1 MDFSA
6 KIIDW
11 YKIHKRDLPWRN
23 TTNPYFIW
31 LSEII
36 LQQTRVNQGLN
47 YYLAFKKEFPS
58 LQKFASAKEDRILK
72 CWEGL
77 GYYSRARNMHHTAK
91 HIVKHFKGRFPKK
104 HNELIKLKG
113 IGPYTAAAIAS
124 FCFNEPFAVVDGN
137 VIRVLSRYL
146 GINQSFYSAT
156 GKKEFEKAAALLLN
170 NSKPAIHNQ
179 AIMEFGALQCVPANP
194 NCHQCI
200 LNETC
205 YARKNNKVEKLP
217 LKRHKK
223 ELKTKYFNYII
234 IKNKNRVFIR
244 KRTGKGIWKNL
255 YEFPLI
261 EDANKWSSEI
271 QLLGKIK
278 HRFKTD
284 TVSLLN
290 HPIEITHILSHQR
303 IIIKFYHVQL
313 SNYSFMKKNYELVNT
328 NMLKEYALPIVIR
341 KYINSVSIFG

>member
-11 YKIHKRDLPWRN
+11 YKVHKRELPWRN
-23 TTNPYFIW
+23 TKNPYFIW

-58 LQKFASAKEDRILK
+58 LQKFATAKEDRILK

-91 HIVKHFKGRFPKK
+91 HIVKHFNGRFPNKYD
-104 HNELIKLKG
+104 ELMKLKG

-124 FCFNEPFAVVDGN
+124 FCFNEPYAVVDGN

-146 GINQSFYSAT
+146 GITQSFYSAT
-156 GKKEFEKAAALLLN
+156 GKKEFEKAAYRMLN
-170 NSKPAIHNQ
+170 KINPGVHNQ

-205 YARKNNKVEKLP
+205 YAFKHQKVTELP
-217 LKRHKK
+217 LKKSKK
-223 ELKTKYFNYII
+223 EPEVKYLYYFVADY
-234 IKNKNRVFIR
+234 KNKVFIH
-244 KRTGKGIWKNL
+244 KRTGNGIWKNL

-261 EDANKWSSEI
+261 EGKEKWMSERLLATQIKKHFKTGKVYFLNHSAEI
-271 QLLGKIK
+271 Q
-278 HRFKTD
+278 H
-284 TVSLLN
+284 N
-290 HPIEITHILSHQR
+290 LSHQQLK
-303 IIIKFYHVQL
+303 IKFYHVQL
-313 SNYSFMKKNYELVNT
+313 SNYSFMKKNYELANT

-341 KYINSVSIFG
+341 KYINSVSVFE